1 MGPISGWMSRK
12 KRGRPQERAGGK
24 PSEESPTS
32 FKQALVGSRSFY
44 GAPTK
49 DGTPQ
54 ERLVS
59 RYVAQMPEEGG
70 QTLKMHFE
78 EELDHIEGQLKD
90 EVEQVFLCD
99 GARGLWKYADTTPR
113 FIG

>member
-1 MGPISGWMSRK
+1 MDETLNRSIR
-12 KRGRPQERAGGK
+12 QEEEIPEGTKAMATSLDGTHLRLDEPGEK

-59 RYVAQMPEEGG
+59 RYVAHMPEEGG
-70 QTLKMHFE
+70 QTLKM
-78 EELDHIEGQLKD
+78 
-90 EVEQVFLCD
+90 
-99 GARGLWKYADTTPR
+99 R
-113 FIG
+113 F